1 VSRIDRLR
9 ERLERPLLVTSP
21 VNVRYLTGLASSNA
35 ALLVEP
41 ERVRLFTDFRYL
53 ERAQAVEGV
62 EAVRTARDILGDL
75 PGLVS
80 GPIAFEARH
89 LTYASW
95 DRLRADGLELEPA
108 YGAVEALRAVKE
120 PGEIEAIRRACAVSD
135 AAFAALAEER
145 FVGRSEREVAWRMDQ
160 LLREHGGEG
169 SSFDT
174 LVAAGSS
181 GASPHSELTHTPI
194 PEGTLVI
201 VDAGCTIDGY
211 ASDCTRTF
219 ATGEV
224 PDDLRRIYDVCLE
237 AQLRA
242 LGEIRPGLTGREA
255 DATARSVIEEAGYGE
270 RFGHGLGHGLGLLVH
285 EDPSLR
291 PESEDVLEAG
301 QVFSIEPGIYLPGRA
316 GVRIED
322 LVVLRQAGPER
333 LTTAPK
339 ELVVVQ

>member
-9 ERLERPLLVTSP
+9 ERVERPLLVTNP

-35 ALLVEP
+35 ALLVEQ
-41 ERVRLFTDFRYL
+41 ERVRLFTDFRYF
-53 ERAQAVEGV
+53 ERAQAVDGV

-75 PGLVS
+75 PNLVS
-80 GPIAFEARH
+80 GPVAFEARH
-89 LTYASW
+89 LTYAAW
-95 DRLRADGLELEPA
+95 DRLRADGVELEAA
-108 YGAVEALRAVKE
+108 YGAVEGLRALKE
-120 PGEIEAIRRACAVSD
+120 PGEIDAIGRACAVSD
-135 AAFAALAEER
+135 AAFAALAQER
-145 FVGRSEREVAWRMDQ
+145 FVGRSERQVAWRMDQ

-169 SSFDT
+169 SAFDT
-174 LVAAGSS
+174 LVAAGPS
-181 GASPHSELTHTPI
+181 GSSPHSELTDTPI

-219 ATGEV
+219 ATGEL

-242 LGEIRPGLTGREA
+242 LDEIRPGTTGREA
-255 DATARSVIEEAGYGE
+255 DATARSVIDDAGYGE

-291 PESEDVLEAG
+291 PESEDVLEPG
-301 QVFSIEPGIYLPGRA
+301 QVFSIEPGIYLPALA

-322 LVVLRQAGPER
+322 LVVLREDGPER
-333 LTTAPK
+333 LTNAPK
-339 ELVVVQ
+339 ELVTVE